1 LWFKLLSGFFILSH
15 KENDM
20 PNDTSLTERT
30 CVPCRGD
37 VPRLDIN
44 VAKEKLKSLDDW
56 TLNDDSTRL
65 IKIFY
70 FDNFKDAQ
78 TFANKVGDL
87 AEIEFHHPDI
97 TFGWGYCKIILQTQK
112 IRGLHENDF
121 ILAEKTD
128 QIL

>member
-1 LWFKLLSGFFILSH
+1 MS
-15 KENDM
+15 NDN
-20 PNDTSLTERT
+20 PLTERT

-44 VAKEKLKSLDDW
+44 MAKEKLKSLDDW

-65 IKIFY
+65 IKIRY

-97 TFGWGYCKIILQTQK
+97 TFGWGYCQITLQTK
-112 IRGLHENDF
+112 KSKGLHKNDF
-121 ILAEKTD
+121 IAAAKTD
-128 QIL
+128 RLLS